1 MHQGNVTAEAGR
13 DLLQK
18 KESVTGSDR
27 RGDGVRGQREDS
39 HRHRGRRRVATTKVV
54 GTVRARTTV
63 RRHAVVGR
71 RRSRTVRSTHA
82 RVVLRAAPRKADAR
96 VPNRI
101 SLHLVD
107 RHLSGV
113 TVDELDEATA
123 LSGGDLDVCYLAES
137 LEERTQLILGHVT
150 RQTADEHG
158 GVIRVGELVHG
169 SLAHASTRITATTST
184 VERTRLRHAPTH
196 ARLHGV
202 CHHRATVAAAVV
214 RVLVSTEEV
223 GIRRSY
229 LQS

>member
-1 MHQGNVTAEAGR
+1 M
-13 DLLQK
+13 
-18 KESVTGSDR
+18 
-27 RGDGVRGQREDS
+27 RGQREGS

-107 RHLSGV
+107 RHLGGV
-113 TVDELDEATA
+113 TVHKLDEATA
-123 LSGGDLDVCYLAES
+123 LSGRDLDVCYLAES
-137 LEERTQLILGHVT
+137 LEERTQLVLSHVA
-150 RQTADEHG
+150 RQTADEHS
-158 GVIRVGELVHG
+158 GVIRVSELVHG
-169 SLAHASTRITATTST
+169 SLTHASTRITAATST

-196 ARLHGV
+196 AGLHGI
-202 CHHRATVAAAVV
+202 CHHRPTVAAAVV
-214 RVLVSTEEV
+214 GVLVST
-223 GIRRSY
+223 GIRCQEIFSAIMNKPR
-229 LQS
+229 LTAAWEWQC